1 MTPNPRK
8 TLSIKIKTLR
18 KTKDLTQEKLA
29 EICNVSWRTIS
40 NLERGAVVPGL
51 ELICNLSNLEHNIRH
66 IKELCDKNH
75 VFLAGVIKGFNG
87 IPEIALKYDQLGLP
101 IIASSR
107 LDQLEPLK
115 GKVKAKLMTIRIPML
130 SEVEDVIRITDIS

>member
-40 NLERGAVVPGL
+40 NIERGAVVPGL
-51 ELICNLSNLEHNIRH
+51 ELICNLSKHLNVSIDELLDNKFQTNKSLTRLKKESEIIEEIVLINDKLLDHLH
-66 IKELCDKNH
+66 KYVKLIKN
-75 VFLAGVIKGFNG
+75 
-87 IPEIALKYDQLGLP
+87 
-101 IIASSR
+101 SS
-107 LDQLEPLK
+107 
-115 GKVKAKLMTIRIPML
+115 
-130 SEVEDVIRITDIS
+130 DIF